1 MKLIHIITR
10 WRKALLT
17 LTEAAHAASMVHSTA
32 ADIEAGRN
40 TTSVSSY
47 KHGVIKA
54 LKASR
59 QRAADHIAAVDEALA
74 EIENG

>member
-17 LTEAAHAASMVHSTA
+17 LTEAAHASGIVHSTA

-47 KHGVIKA
+47 KYGVLKA
-54 LKASR
+54 LAASEQKALDH
-59 QRAADHIAAVDEALA
+59 AAECAKARA